1 MAMGLAIHEH
11 ACDVTPGEPV
21 SGQGRTARPRG
32 TNGPK
37 ARPPTIWPVDNLD
50 DLEREY
56 SPSSRAGG
64 SAEPFIADYQA
75 RSAAAR
81 ERLAPRVCEVGAG
94 TLLVEAGPGAPLLVF
109 VHGGYWQALSAADS
123 LFLAPAALDRG
134 WSYAAVEYTLAPAAT
149 LPAMVEE
156 CRTALGALAGA
167 LAMAPSATVLSGHS
181 AGAHLAAM
189 VALVQPSP
197 LPLDLLLLVSGVY
210 DLRPLVHTTVNDPL
224 GLDEPS
230 AAALSPM
237 LLPLTAHPPTLVTWG
252 ENDTDAFKAQGRAFA
267 QRLGAATM
275 ESPGHHHFD
284 IVDEIVTLS
293 VRTTAPLPP
302 ARG

>member
-11 ACDVTPGEPV
+11 ACDVTPGKAV
-21 SGQGRTARPRG
+21 SGQGRTARSRG

-37 ARPPTIWPVDNLD
+37 ARPPTIWPVDNPD

-64 SAEPFIADYQA
+64 SAEPFIADYSA
-75 RSAAAR
+75 RSAVAR
-81 ERLAPRVCEVGAG
+81 ARLGPRVRDLGAG

-109 VHGGYWQALSAADS
+109 IHGGYWQALSAADS
-123 LFLAPAALDRG
+123 LFLAPAALAHG
-134 WSYAAVEYTLAPAAT
+134 WSYAAIEYTLAPAAA
-149 LPAMVEE
+149 LPTMVEE
-156 CRTALGALAGA
+156 CRTALAALAA
-167 LAMAPSATVLSGHS
+167 TAAPSATVLSGHS

-189 VALVQPSP
+189 AALVQPSP
-197 LPLDLLLLVSGVY
+197 LPLDLLLLVSGVS

-224 GLDEPS
+224 GMDEAA

-237 LLPLTAHPPTLVTWG
+237 LLPVIDQRPQTLVTWG
-252 ENDTDAFKAQGRAFA
+252 ENDTDAFKRQGRTFA
-267 QRLGAATM
+267 QRLSAPAI
-275 ESPGHHHFD
+275 ESHGHHHFD

-293 VRTTAPLPP
+293 VRTIAPQPP